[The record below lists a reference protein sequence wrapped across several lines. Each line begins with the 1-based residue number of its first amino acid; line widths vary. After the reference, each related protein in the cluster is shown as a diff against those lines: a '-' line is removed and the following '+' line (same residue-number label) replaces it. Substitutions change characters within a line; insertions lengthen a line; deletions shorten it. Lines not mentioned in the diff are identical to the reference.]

1 MSADDTPSGRRVALR
16 EDVRLS
22 GPRYRGPKTV
32 RIVHDAASG
41 RCYEL
46 GAKEAFLAEQLR
58 APADHA
64 SVEPGFVQAFG
75 RPLSPAGWG
84 RFLGLLQA
92 RGLLVATDGLPA
104 STATSAEPAAVRTSD
119 LRAGRWVVAP
129 VSELVA
135 RLHRHLRLLFSP
147 WAVGLSGLLAG
158 AMLFWLARIVGTDRQ
173 ALNPLTDWRVAV
185 GVGVLSWVS
194 LSLHELGHGLAAHHL
209 GGRATEVGVLFRP
222 PVVYLY
228 CRVEGGAYLTSRLA
242 QVAVALAGVWVNL
255 VVLLPFWAWWALD
268 PDPGRRRIIVAGMV
282 VGAAAG
288 LVNLVPV
295 PPADGYTALSAALG
309 QPDLARDS
317 NACVVATARAL
328 VRADRTAYPARRRAV
343 YLAYAIVR
351 ALIAIAVVGAIVWY
365 CLRILP
371 PAAGTATLACAL
383 AFILTVSV
391 IRIAGTRTEAPSKG
405 TS

>member
-1 MSADDTPSGRRVALR
+1 MTPEATRTGRRVALR
-16 EDVRLS
+16 EDVQLS

-84 RFLGLLQA
+84 RFVGLLHA
-92 RGLLVATDGLPA
+92 RGLLAATDGLPA
-104 STATSAEPAAVRTSD
+104 RTATPIEPPAVRTSD

-129 VSELVA
+129 VSDLVA
-135 RLHRHLRLLFSP
+135 RLHHRLRLLFSP
-147 WAVGLSGLLAG
+147 WAVGFSGLLVG
-158 AMLFWLARIVGTDRQ
+158 IMLCWLVRLVVMDRQ
-173 ALNPLTDWRVAV
+173 ALNPLTDWRVTV

-242 QVAVALAGVWVNL
+242 QVSVALAGVWVNL

-268 PDPGRRRIIVAGMV
+268 PDPGRRRTIVAGMV
-282 VGAAAG
+282 VGAAVG

-295 PPADGYTALSAALG
+295 PPADGYAALSAALG

-317 NACVVATARAL
+317 NACVVTTARAL

-343 YLAYAIVR
+343 YLTYATVR
-351 ALIAIAVVGAIVWY
+351 ALIALAVAGVVVWY
-365 CLRILP
+365 CLQILP
-371 PAAGTATLACAL
+371 PVVGTATLACAL
-383 AFILTVSV
+383 ALVLTVNV
-391 IRIAGTRTEAPSKG
+391 IRIAGTRTDAPSKG